1 MLRTPADLTSVRW
14 VRICKA
20 QQLIADNLRE
30 HSKMHGWLVTVAV
43 FKEDGDD
50 DEEFR
55 HITYVVAAADPA
67 EAVKLTV
74 KDSGAKAAILNCPIE
89 EEQLLRLGVKPGE
102 LLVIHDGEFDPI
114 ISRHRR
120 H

>member
-1 MLRTPADLTSVRW
+1 MQGSAAIVD
-14 VRICKA
+14 A
-20 QQLIADNLRE
+20 RE
-30 HSKMHGWLVTVAV
+30 RNKMDGWIVTVAV
-43 FKEDGDD
+43 FKEEVDD
-50 DEEFR
+50 DEAFR
-55 HITYVVAAADPA
+55 HITYVVAVADPA
-67 EAVKLTV
+67 EAMRMTLA
-74 KDSGAKAAILNCPIE
+74 DCGAKAAMLNCPIE

>member
-1 MLRTPADLTSVRW
+1 MFSRRVRCLRIFRGSAVQGPRHTER
-14 VRICKA
+14 
-20 QQLIADNLRE
+20 N
-30 HSKMHGWLVTVAV
+30 KMDGWMVTAAV